1 MRLSER
7 RNAKVCGVFFP
18 RRRNEND
25 GDGYRQNNAA
35 YVEIRWRTRKEE
47 REHHTK
53 ITRVLRAVFRDR
65 INDFYEPII
74 QLNSNGR
81 GKFVKSDFPFLH
93 KKFCKDRQLLCVS
106 TAL

>member
-1 MRLSER
+1 MKRVCSKKERGRACGYHSGRKIEER

-35 YVEIRWRTRKEE
+35 YVEIRGRTRKEE

-65 INDFYEPII
+65 INDFYEKGII
-74 QLNSNGR
+74 
-81 GKFVKSDFPFLH
+81 
-93 KKFCKDRQLLCVS
+93 
-106 TAL
+106 TAFYSLDM